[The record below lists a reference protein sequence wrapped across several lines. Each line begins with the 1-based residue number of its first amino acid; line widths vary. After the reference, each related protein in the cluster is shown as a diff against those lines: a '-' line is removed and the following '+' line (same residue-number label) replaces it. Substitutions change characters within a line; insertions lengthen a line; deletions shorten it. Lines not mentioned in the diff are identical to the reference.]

1 MKRTDLSKLKAEV
14 SSRSSRNTE
23 FENVL
28 KALLENP
35 SDENLDRI
43 NQVRASL
50 VESGQA
56 IADIT
61 SKLESLTKTLSD
73 PTPEDLGSVADIVF
87 LGRQMLARSGG
98 IISAYEPLWQRG
110 VIIAE
115 TDAFLRNREHL
126 ADVLDGIEG
135 FYFK

>member
-98 IISAYEPLWQRG
+98 IISAYEPLWRRG

-115 TDAFLRNREHL
+115 TDEFLRNRERL
-126 ADVLDGIEG
+126 AHVLDGIEG